1 MSEVLFQERQYFRQW
16 FVWLPLLGTD
26 VLFLWGLVQQL
37 CMGEPWGDKPMSDLG
52 LVLMSLLMFALTGMF
67 MAMHLRTEITTEGV
81 RIFFFPLTRRFIA
94 WDEVE
99 QASVVEY
106 NPLLEYGG
114 WGLRWGSK
122 GRAYN
127 VSGRT
132 GLQLVLKD
140 GKNVMIGTQRGE
152 ELPLILHKA
161 RQG

>member
-1 MSEVLFQERQYFRQW
+1 MAEVLFQERQFFRQW
-16 FVWLPLLGTD
+16 FVWLPLLATD
-26 VLFLWGLVQQL
+26 VFFIWGLVQQL
-37 CMGEPWGDKPMSDLG
+37 VMGEPWGDNPMSDLG
-52 LVLMSLLMFALTGMF
+52 LVLTSLMVFALTGLF
-67 MAMHLRTEITTEGV
+67 MAMHLSTEITKEGV
-81 RIFFFPLTRRFIA
+81 HILFFPLTRRFIA

-99 QASVVEY
+99 QASVAEY

-114 WGLRWGSK
+114 WGLRWGRN

-132 GLQLVLKD
+132 GLELLLKN
-140 GKNVMIGTQRGE
+140 GKKVMIGTQRGE

>member
-1 MSEVLFQERQYFRQW
+1 MAEVLFQERQYFRQW

-37 CMGEPWGDKPMSDLG
+37 GMGKPWGDNPMSDLG
-52 LVLMSLLMFALTGMF
+52 LVLTSLLVFALTGLF
-67 MAMHLRTEITTEGV
+67 MAMHLNTEISTEGV
-81 RIFFFPLTRRFIA
+81 RIFFFPMTRRFIS

-106 NPLLEYGG
+106 NPLMDYGG
-114 WGLRWGSK
+114 WGVRWGK
-122 GRAYN
+122 QGRAYN
-127 VSGRT
+127 VSGAT
-132 GLQLVLKD
+132 GIELLLKD
-140 GKNVMIGTQRGE
+140 GKKVMIGTRRGA